1 MDFKFKDKD
10 FKLLRNECKKRG
22 RLFEDRD
29 FPATN
34 SSLYFSK
41 QPPFSVEWKRPKV
54 SPSRQLYV

>member
-1 MDFKFKDKD
+1 MDFKLKHKD
-10 FKLLRNECKKRG
+10 FKLLRNECKKKG

-41 QPPFSVEWKRPKV
+41 QPPFHVEWKRPMV
-54 SPSRQLYV
+54 RPSRQLHV

>member
-1 MDFKFKDKD
+1 MDFKLKHKD
-10 FKLLRNECKKRG
+10 FKLLRNECKKKE

-41 QPPFSVEWKRPKV
+41 QPPFHVEWKRPKV
-54 SPSRQLYV
+54 RPSRQLHV

>member
-41 QPPFSVEWKRPKV
+41 
-54 SPSRQLYV
+54 